1 MTRWRLE
8 IEFNISKRGT
18 QFSMHALMPH
28 LRFSL
33 VAFLL
38 DSACDH
44 QALICSPP
52 VLVAALWHVIILVC
66 YHSTCQ
72 VIYLLEERM
81 ERRMHCISVSCCSV
95 LHVCILPK
103 PWGRSII
110 WHCGWC
116 TPRKEVLHTACTG
129 TTARSLNAPLAP
141 YLQNLAGRRLM
152 R

>member
-38 DSACDH
+38 DSACD
-44 QALICSPP
+44 QPGP
-52 VLVAALWHVIILVC
+52 
-66 YHSTCQ
+66 
-72 VIYLLEERM
+72 YLLSTSISCSFMTCYYIGLLSLNLPSHLSLGRMILGRISWM

-110 WHCGWC
+110 WHCG
-116 TPRKEVLHTACTG
+116 
-129 TTARSLNAPLAP
+129 
-141 YLQNLAGRRLM
+141 
-152 R
+152 